1 MRLTKRTV
9 DAARADSSRDV
20 VLWDDA
26 FPGFGVRIK
35 PSGVRSFVVQYR
47 SGGRSRRLTL
57 GRYGPLTVQQ
67 ARKNARTILGR
78 VAQGEDPAAE
88 RQEERRNAITV
99 ADLADRFLEHHAR
112 PKKKPSSVRMDILN
126 LRNHVVPALGRLR
139 VDQVTRADIARLHH
153 AMRRT
158 PGAANRVLAL
168 MSKMCSL
175 AEAWELR
182 RDGSNPCRHVQRFRE
197 RARDRFLSP
206 EELGRLGEAL
216 ELAESNGSVGPEAI
230 AAIRLLLLTACRA
243 GEILSL
249 RWEYV
254 DLPGRL
260 LRLPDS
266 KTGAKVVPLNTAAC
280 QVLETLPR
288 TSEWVLPGR
297 RVGNHVVA
305 LAKPWR
311 RICTAGRLEDVRLHD
326 LRHTHA
332 TAGAWA
338 GVSLSLLGKILG
350 HRVMNTT
357 ARYIN
362 LAATD
367 DPVREASERI
377 GQSLAAAMD
386 GRASAPI
393 VPLRRG

>member
-9 DAARADSSRDV
+9 EATRADSGRDV
-20 VLWDDA
+20 VSWDDA
-26 FPGFGVRIK
+26 LPGFGVRIK
-35 PSGVRSFVVQYR
+35 PSGVKSFIVQYR

-67 ARKNARTILGR
+67 ARKNARAFLGR

-88 RQEERRNAITV
+88 RQAERRNAVTV

-139 VDQVTRADIARLHH
+139 VDQVTRADVARLHH

-168 MSKMCSL
+168 LSKLFSI
-175 AEAWELR
+175 AEAWGLR
-182 RDGSNPCRHVQRFRE
+182 RDGSNPCRHVERFRE
-197 RARDRFLSP
+197 RARERFLSP

-230 AAIRLLLLTACRA
+230 AAIRLLLLTGCRA

-249 RWEYV
+249 RWDYV

-280 QVLETLPR
+280 QVIETLPR
-288 TSEWVLPGR
+288 TSNWVLPGR
-297 RVGNHVVA
+297 RVGNHVVNVR
-305 LAKPWR
+305 KPWQ
-311 RICTAGRLEDVRLHD
+311 RICSAARLEDVRLHD

-332 TAGAWA
+332 STGAA
-338 GVSLSLLGKILG
+338 SGISLTLLGKILG
-350 HRVMNTT
+350 HRVVGTT
-357 ARYIN
+357 FRYVN
-362 LAATD
+362 LAGSD

-393 VPLRRG
+393 VQLRRG